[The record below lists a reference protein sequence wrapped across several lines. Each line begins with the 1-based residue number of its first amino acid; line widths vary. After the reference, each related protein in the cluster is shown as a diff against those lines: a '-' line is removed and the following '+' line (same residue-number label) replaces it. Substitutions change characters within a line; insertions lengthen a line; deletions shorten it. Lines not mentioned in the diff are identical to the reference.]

1 MARVAVLMTVIP
13 SSVDVNLAD
22 LVKEIER
29 SLPSDF
35 KLLSSAEE
43 PLAFGIKALKL
54 VVSMPEDYEGGTDAL
69 EEAVRSVPGVEDVQ
83 VDAVTR
89 LSA

>member
-13 SSVDVNLAD
+13 SSIDVNLPD

-54 VVSMPEDYEGGTDAL
+54 VVSMPEDYEGGTDSL
-69 EEAVRSVPGVEDVQ
+69 EEAVRSVPGVEEVQ
-83 VDAVTR
+83 VEAVTR
-89 LSA
+89 LSS